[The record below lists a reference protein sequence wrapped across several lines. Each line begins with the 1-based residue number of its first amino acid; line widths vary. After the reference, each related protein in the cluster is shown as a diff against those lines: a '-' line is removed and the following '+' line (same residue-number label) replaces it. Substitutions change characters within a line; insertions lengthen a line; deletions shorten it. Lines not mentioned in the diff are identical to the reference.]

1 MAMIVDLKMPDMGEG
16 VTEGTIAAWLKQPG
30 DTVREGEVIAELM
43 TEKVN
48 VEFPSPAGGK
58 LVEVLRE
65 EGDVVKKDQ
74 VIARLETS

>member
-1 MAMIVDLKMPDMGEG
+1 MPEMGEG

-30 DTVREGEVIAELM
+30 DEVKEGEVIAELM

-48 VEFPSPAGGK
+48 VEFPAPASGK
-58 LVEVLRE
+58 LVEVLHE

>member
-1 MAMIVDLKMPDMGEG
+1 MIVELKMPEMGEG
-16 VTEGTIAAWLKQPG
+16 VEEGTIATWLKQPG
-30 DTVREGEVIAELM
+30 DAVAEGEVIAELM

-48 VEFPSPAGGK
+48 VEFPSPTGGK
-58 LVEVLRE
+58 VLELLHE

>member
-1 MAMIVDLKMPDMGEG
+1 MIVDLKMPEMGEG
-16 VTEGTIAAWLKQPG
+16 VAEGTIAAWLKQPG
-30 DTVREGEVIAELM
+30 DEVKEGEVVAELM

-48 VEFPSPAGGK
+48 IEFPSPVAGT
-58 LVEVLRE
+58 LVELLHE

>member
-1 MAMIVDLKMPDMGEG
+1 MIVDLKMPEMGED
-16 VTEGTIAAWLKQPG
+16 VNEGTIAAWLKQPG
-30 DTVREGEVIAELM
+30 DTVQEGEVIAEFM

-48 VEFPSPAGGK
+48 VEFPSPASGK
-58 LVEVLRE
+58 LVEVLHA

>member
-1 MAMIVDLKMPDMGEG
+1 MILDVKMPDMGEG

-30 DTVREGEVIAELM
+30 DEVREGEILAEMM

-48 VEFPSPAGGK
+48 VEFPSPASGK
-58 LVEVLRE
+58 LLAVLHD
-65 EGDVVKKDQ
+65 EGDVAKKDQ

>member
-1 MAMIVDLKMPDMGEG
+1 MILDLKMPELGEG

-30 DTVREGEVIAELM
+30 ETIREGEIIAELM

-48 VEFPSPAGGK
+48 VEFPSPVSGK
-58 LVEVLRE
+58 LVEVLHE

-74 VIARLETS
+74 VIARLETA

>member
-1 MAMIVDLKMPDMGEG
+1 MIVELKMPEMGEG
-16 VTEGTIAAWLKQPG
+16 VSEGTIAAWLKQPG
-30 DTVREGEVIAELM
+30 DSVKEGEVIAELM

-48 VEFPSPAGGK
+48 VEFPSPIGGK
-58 LVEVLRE
+58 VVELLHE

>member
-1 MAMIVDLKMPDMGEG
+1 VIVDLKMPEMGEG

-30 DTVREGEVIAELM
+30 ETVKEGEVIAELM

-48 VEFPSPAGGK
+48 VEFPSPVGGK
-58 LVEVLRE
+58 LLEVLHE

>member
-1 MAMIVDLKMPDMGEG
+1 MILDLKMPEMGEG
-16 VTEGTIAAWLKQPG
+16 VTEGTIAAWLKHPG
-30 DTVREGEVIAELM
+30 DQVQEGDVIAELM

-48 VEFPSPAGGK
+48 VEFPSPASGK
-58 LVEVLRE
+58 LVEVLHE

>member
-1 MAMIVDLKMPDMGEG
+1 MILNLKMPEMGEG
-16 VTEGTIAAWLKQPG
+16 VTEGTIASWLKQPG
-30 DTVREGEVIAELM
+30 DTVRQGEVIAEFM

-48 VEFPSPAGGK
+48 VEYPSPASGK
-58 LVEVLRE
+58 LVELLHA

>member
-1 MAMIVDLKMPDMGEG
+1 MILDVKMPEMGEG

-30 DTVREGEVIAELM
+30 DNVREGEVIAELM

-48 VEFPSPAGGK
+48 VEFPSPISGK
-58 LVEVLRE
+58 LLEVLHE

-74 VIARLETS
+74 VIARLETA

>member
-1 MAMIVDLKMPDMGEG
+1 MILEVKMPEMGEG

-30 DTVREGEVIAELM
+30 DEVREGEVIAELM

-48 VEFPSPAGGK
+48 VEFPAPASGK
-58 LVEVLRE
+58 LLEVLCE

-74 VIARLETS
+74 VIARLETN

>member
-1 MAMIVDLKMPDMGEG
+1 MILDVKMPEMGEG

-30 DTVREGEVIAELM
+30 DQVNEGEIIAELM

-48 VEFPSPAGGK
+48 VEFPAPASGK
-58 LVEVLRE
+58 LVEVLHE

-74 VIARLETS
+74 VIARLETA

>member
-1 MAMIVDLKMPDMGEG
+1 MIVELKMPEMGEG

-30 DTVREGEVIAELM
+30 DSVQEGEIIAEFM

-48 VEFPSPAGGK
+48 VEFPSPASGK
-58 LVEVLRE
+58 LVEVLHQ

>member
-1 MAMIVDLKMPDMGEG
+1 VIVDLKMPEMGEG

-30 DTVREGEVIAELM
+30 ETVREGEIIAELM

-48 VEFPSPAGGK
+48 VEFPSPISGK
-58 LVEVLRE
+58 LVEVLHE
-65 EGDVVKKDQ
+65 EGDVVKKNQ

>member
-1 MAMIVDLKMPDMGEG
+1 MIVELKMPEMGEG

-30 DTVREGEVIAELM
+30 DNVREGEVIAEFM

-48 VEFPSPAGGK
+48 VEFPSPSSGK
-58 LVEVLRE
+58 LVEVLHQ

>member
-1 MAMIVDLKMPDMGEG
+1 MILDLKMPEMGEG

-30 DTVREGEVIAELM
+30 EEVQEGEIIAELM

-48 VEFPSPAGGK
+48 VEFPSPASGK
-58 LVEVLRE
+58 VVELLHE

-74 VIARLETS
+74 IIARLETA

>member
-1 MAMIVDLKMPDMGEG
+1 MILDVKMPEMGEG

-30 DTVREGEVIAELM
+30 DEVREGEVIAEFM

-48 VEFPSPAGGK
+48 VEFAAPASGK
-58 LVEVLRE
+58 LLEVLRE

-74 VIARLETS
+74 VIARLETA